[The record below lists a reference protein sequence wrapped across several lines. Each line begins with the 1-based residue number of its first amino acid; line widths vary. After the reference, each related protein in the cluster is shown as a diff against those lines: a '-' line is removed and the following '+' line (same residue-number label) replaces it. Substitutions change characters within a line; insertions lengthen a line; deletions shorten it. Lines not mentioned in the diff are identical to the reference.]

1 MFKFVSFEYPHPKK
15 NQKKTKKKPIN
26 QIFNMQNL
34 IDEIV

>member
-1 MFKFVSFEYPHPKK
+1 MFKFVSFEYSHPKK
-15 NQKKTKKKPIN
+15 NQKKLKKPIN